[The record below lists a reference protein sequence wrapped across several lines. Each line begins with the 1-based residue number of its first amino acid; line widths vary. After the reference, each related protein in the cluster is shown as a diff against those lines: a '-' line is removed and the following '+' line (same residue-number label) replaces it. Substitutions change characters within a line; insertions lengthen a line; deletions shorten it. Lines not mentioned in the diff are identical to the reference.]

1 MLKVNALEQ
10 NTHFP
15 SLSGAKL
22 LLCGGYFS
30 AFCRGKAETAQL
42 CFGSNH
48 CCLQKDGLLKGLQT
62 SWTKKN
68 PPLVLINPK
77 HSSTSRTTEIL
88 FFFSLLTEFRV
99 WLNQKQL
106 QEFETDA
113 TLNTGHRPGRPR
125 CPAEIRLWTSLWFA
139 ESVSVENMKFCPR
152 TRVGMTAKGL
162 SCF

>member
-1 MLKVNALEQ
+1 MNLLIAAGESFDIQKEKKKERKDTDVVLKVNALEQ

-42 CFGSNH
+42 CCGRNH

-68 PPLVLINPK
+68 VLP
-77 HSSTSRTTEIL
+77 SS
-88 FFFSLLTEFRV
+88 
-99 WLNQKQL
+99 
-106 QEFETDA
+106 
-113 TLNTGHRPGRPR
+113 
-125 CPAEIRLWTSLWFA
+125 
-139 ESVSVENMKFCPR
+139 
-152 TRVGMTAKGL
+152 
-162 SCF
+162 